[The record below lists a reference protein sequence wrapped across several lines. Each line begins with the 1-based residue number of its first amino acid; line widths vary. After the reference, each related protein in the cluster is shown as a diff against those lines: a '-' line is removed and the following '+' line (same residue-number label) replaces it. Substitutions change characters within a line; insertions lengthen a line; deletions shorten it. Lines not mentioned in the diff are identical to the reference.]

1 MPRKV
6 KIAAVQMPITKDV
19 GRNLRVMAA
28 AVGRLSRKR
37 VKLAVFP
44 ECCLSGY
51 MVPPKQRD
59 WPAIQAGVERLRELA
74 RARRMALVFGT
85 AQPNGARKPFNSVL
99 AADERG
105 RIVARYDKCHLIR
118 GDKKFFAP
126 GRRLFRVIRL
136 AGVRLAMQIC
146 FDSRFPEAARLAAL
160 AGAQLITYSFAGVG
174 KNNWKLPVLEGTLR
188 CRAAENGVFVCAANA
203 AHRVMIVASRILGP
217 DGLDLA
223 AARPG
228 RAGEIVAAIAPP
240 EAHHKFLHDR
250 RPDLYRLAGNG

>member
-1 MPRKV
+1 MPFGNRV
-6 KIAAVQMPITKDV
+6 AA
-19 GRNLRVMAA
+19 NLRTMAA
-28 AVGRLSRKR
+28 AVARLKR
-37 VKLAVFP
+37 RGVRLAVFP

-51 MVPPKQRD
+51 MVAPEQRD

-74 RARRMALVFGT
+74 RAKKMALIFGT
-85 AQPNGARKPFNSVL
+85 AWPSGGRRPFNSVL

-105 RIVARYDKCHLIR
+105 RVVARYDKCHLIR
-118 GDKKFFAP
+118 GDRKCFAP

-146 FDSRFPEAARLAAL
+146 FDSRFPEAPRLAAL

-203 AHRVMIVASRILGP
+203 AHRVMIVASRILDPEGR
-217 DGLDLA
+217 DLA

-228 RAGEIVAAIAPP
+228 RAAEIVAAINPAK
-240 EAHHKFLHDR
+240 AHHSYLRQR
-250 RPDLYRLAGNG
+250 RPDLYQINNKI